1 MTPLISCADSS
12 AWIPTS
18 SLSTSTARS
27 TVSATRGSTSRADA
41 RPRPKVSWR
50 ISAGYDPDTAE
61 AIKKDGD
68 PAETTEFLVTD
79 AEHHRA
85 LNAGVIDE
93 VDGQDLSRA
102 LVERVEEIIRGRA
115 AKRAAE
121 GSG

>member
-27 TVSATRGSTSRADA
+27 TVSATGGSTSRAGA
-41 RPRPKVSWR
+41 RPRPKVCGASLPGR
-50 ISAGYDPDTAE
+50 NDP
-61 AIKKDGD
+61 KDGD

-79 AEHHRA
+79 AEHHRP
-85 LNAGVIDE
+85 LNARVIDE

-102 LVERVEEIIRGRA
+102 LVERVEEIIRGR
-115 AKRAAE
+115 
-121 GSG
+121 GSQ